1 MNKFSCNVNPTG
13 DRYIFYENIHK
24 YLKYRKI
31 CINDNNCNQYRDKCE
46 FKGLTFDGKENVH
59 TNICKRFKYL
69 IYNILNEAHKH
80 NYSIEKADGEYLNY
94 WLNHEILMN
103 DANICPKVFL
113 QHMITRDTGNILLR
127 ELKNYMYYIEDD
139 DVKNMYNLFYIYQH
153 YNDFKETMDSEYP
166 NKDTAIKYIT
176 HCTQK
181 YKELKAKYSEKNTHL
196 SNALNTFKTKYEQT
210 ELYKAKLLEWKI
222 EKLPSLDDPE
232 DIQEK
237 VTELSNMNISPAE
250 ITTEPSVSLG
260 QPALTQSTSSATFAQ
275 PAAPMQLFAETVIV
289 QSESGKSNPSDQ
301 IQSLQPALTVSTFAA
316 TSAHPAAL
324 TNPFAESGKSHFSP
338 HIQSLQSGDNPVRSE
353 ENGST
358 GLKGEG
364 DLSDYTRTI
373 IGPTIGTIGMSSIFF
388 IFYKFTS
395 FGVWLFR
402 GRRNNKQIR
411 MNFDEQRNLF
421 LDTSEYH
428 YEYPSSESYNIA
440 YNSA

>member
-46 FKGLTFDGKENVH
+46 FKGLTFDGKENVQ

-222 EKLPSLDDPE
+222 EKLPSLDDTE

-237 VTELSNMNISPAE
+237 VTELSKINSSPVG
-250 ITTEPSVSLG
+250 ITTEASILRV
-260 QPALTQSTSSATFAQ
+260 QPALTRGTS
-275 PAAPMQLFAETVIV
+275 AAALAHPEALMNQFAE
-289 QSESGKSNPSDQ
+289 SGESNHSPQ
-301 IQSLQPALTVSTFAA
+301 IQSLPGGEYTI
-316 TSAHPAAL
+316 TS
-324 TNPFAESGKSHFSP
+324 
-338 HIQSLQSGDNPVRSE
+338 D

-358 GLKGEG
+358 ELKSEG
-364 DLSDYTRTI
+364 DLSDHTRTI
-373 IGPTIGTIGMSSIFF
+373 IGPAVGTIGISSIFF

-395 FGVWLFR
+395 FGVLLFR
-402 GRRNNKQIR
+402 GRRNNKNIR
-411 MNFDEQRNLF
+411 MNFDEQRNIL

-428 YEYPSSESYNIA
+428 YEYPSRESYNIA